1 MRIVCAVCMAALLW
15 NQRRIWRELDRLIS
29 FTVGGK
35 VSEWMAKEQTPY
47 TGDFQDVSIGEA
59 FK

>member
-1 MRIVCAVCMAALLW
+1 MKYALFVYLCCLLW

-35 VSEWMAKEQTPY
+35 VAEWMAKEQTPY
-47 TGDFQDVSIGEA
+47 TGDFQDVLIGEA